1 MAFPQRQ
8 SSGRLGKGSKLIEDS
23 PPPTSSFSSPF
34 FFSAFLDPFLDLAF
48 FLSFLED
55 FLSFFFLDLPLLF
68 FDPLALDFG
77 EALETFFFGL
87 ALPTVEFDFLAVEA
101 TFLAAATTL
110 LARIGGISIF
120 EEPISSI

>member
-1 MAFPQRQ
+1 M
-8 SSGRLGKGSKLIEDS
+8 
-23 PPPTSSFSSPF
+23 
-34 FFSAFLDPFLDLAF
+34 DLAF

-68 FDPLALDFG
+68 FNPLALDFV
-77 EALETFFFGL
+77 ETLETFFFGL

-101 TFLAAATTL
+101 TFWAAATTL

-120 EEPISSI
+120 EERISSI